1 LKTAKET
8 LFMASRAILLG
19 LSILLSCSICLSTSN
34 DQPFDSEEVGRVDPS
49 KTTVLVAK
57 RNLASGTVFTKPGKY
72 FEKKEIPARAAP
84 RNAVSSL
91 ESLYHQKLNKPFS
104 EDSIITEDDLCYPR
118 YSWFDHLKSQLE
130 RTPAGYI
137 PFPIFDYRG
146 GNWQQNVRIHLVQIC
161 EDDNGEE
168 FSRVVFCNVLTV
180 WICDFEW
187 RGSTRLVY
195 FVAIRP
201 SQVLAG
207 ILASFRGHFS
217 LEMPKY
223 GLGNEGA

>member
-72 FEKKEIPARAAP
+72 FEKKEIPARGAP

-104 EDSIITEDDLCYPR
+104 EDSIITEDDLCYPQ
-118 YSWFDHLKSQLE
+118 YSWLDEIKLQIE
-130 RTPAGYI
+130 RVPPGHV
-137 PFPIFDYRG
+137 PFPIFHSP
-146 GNWQQNVRIHLVQIC
+146 GNWQQNVRINVNRIC
-161 EDDNGEE
+161 KDNKGTTSSLLL
-168 FSRVVFCNVLTV
+168 FHNVLIV
-180 WICDFEW
+180 WDTTLIW
-187 RGSTRLVY
+187 RKRLWNVD

-201 SQVLAG
+201 TQILTA
-207 ILASFRGHFS
+207 ILASIAGD
-217 LEMPKY
+217 LELGMDKY
-223 GLGNEGA
+223 GSEDEGA